1 MPRRRCSVNCQ
12 AIWDL
17 QAAAQA
23 GPVVESWLPNYHGI
37 GLVHLTAEQLRQR
50 LDCWST
56 ALLAGRNL

>member
-1 MPRRRCSVNCQ
+1 M
-12 AIWDL
+12 L

-23 GPVVESWLPNYHGI
+23 DPVVESWLPNYHGI